1 VPPTPLTFC
10 SSIAFKE
17 WAAVCAALAAGRQT
31 IILRKGGIAEGA
43 AGFRVAHREFWLYPT
58 QFHQAPEALVP
69 AAAADLAQAA
79 AWQPP
84 PGEVHLRLAAQVYEV
99 YEIATLETAHRL
111 AGLHVWS
118 PATVEQRFYYRQP
131 GLFLLLVRVHA
142 AAEPLRVPE
151 TAAMAGCKSW
161 VPLPSPASAAVLPVL
176 DDAAF
181 AAAASAV
188 RAALERG

>member
-1 VPPTPLTFC
+1 VTAAPLKFC

-17 WAAVCAALAAGRQT
+17 WAAVCAALAAGRQS

-43 AGFRVAHREFWLYPT
+43 ANFQVAHREFWLYPT
-58 QFHQAPEALVP
+58 HFHQAPEALVP
-69 AAAADLAQAA
+69 AAADLAQA

-84 PGEVHLRLAAQVYEV
+84 PGEVPLRLAAQVCEV
-99 YEIATLETAHRL
+99 YEIATLEAAHRL

-118 PATVEQRFYYRQP
+118 PATVAQRFNYRQP
-131 GLFLLLVRVHA
+131 GLFLLLVRVYA

-151 TAAMAGCKSW
+151 TTAMAGCKSW
-161 VPLPSPASAAVLPVL
+161 VPLPSPASAVVQPVL
-176 DDAAF
+176 SDEAF

-188 RAALERG
+188 CTALARG